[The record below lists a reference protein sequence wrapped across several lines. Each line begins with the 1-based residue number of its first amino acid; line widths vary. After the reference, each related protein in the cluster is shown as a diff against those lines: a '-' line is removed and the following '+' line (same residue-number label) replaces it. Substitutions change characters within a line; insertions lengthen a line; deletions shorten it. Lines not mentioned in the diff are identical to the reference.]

1 MSGGYVDQC
10 IALAGMLQALEQL
23 QHCARSG
30 QPADVPAMDC
40 VLEAVLRIDADS
52 AEGVFGELGNLQPG
66 LTLLSQHLSRRMGEL
81 RLEQA
86 RYAASL
92 MFLERKLAAAP
103 PVGAQLVTALQLL
116 AMERAQRPVH
126 DTWMLQRLAGLYVDH
141 ISPLG
146 PRIMVS
152 GGPEHLKAPA
162 NADRIRSLLLAGLR
176 AAVLWRQCGGRRWKL
191 VCFRSAMRRE
201 TEALL
206 ETAAA

>member
-1 MSGGYVDQC
+1 MSGGYTDQC
-10 IALAGMLQALEQL
+10 IALAGMFQAVEQM

-30 QPADVPAMDC
+30 QPDDVPAMDT

-52 AEGVFGELGNLQPG
+52 AGAVFGGVGNLQPG
-66 LTLLSQHLSRRMGEL
+66 LTLLTQHLERRMDVL

-92 MFLERKLAAAP
+92 MFLERKLAAAAES
-103 PVGAQLVTALQLL
+103 GAQLIAALQLL

-126 DTWMLQRLAGLYVDH
+126 DEWMLHRLAALYVDH
-141 ISPLG
+141 VSNLG

-152 GGPEHLKAPA
+152 GEPVHLKTPA

-176 AAVLWRQCGGRRWKL
+176 AAVLWRQCGGRRWRL
-191 VCFRSAMRRE
+191 VCFRSAMRRDAE
-201 TEALL
+201 TVL
-206 ETAAA
+206 EKARA